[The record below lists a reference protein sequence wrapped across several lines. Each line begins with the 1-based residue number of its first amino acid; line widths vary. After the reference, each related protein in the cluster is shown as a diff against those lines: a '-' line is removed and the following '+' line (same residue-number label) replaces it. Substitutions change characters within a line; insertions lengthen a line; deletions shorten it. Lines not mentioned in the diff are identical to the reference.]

1 MTPGL
6 YFWQRVGKNVHPLF
20 SKDHKVDCSGF
31 MNGVGA
37 MLQFGCG
44 RKQQE
49 SHQCLMQDVFQD
61 DSTVRALN
69 DALTMTYCTKAL
81 LVLVL
86 S

>member
-1 MTPGL
+1 
-6 YFWQRVGKNVHPLF
+6 
-20 SKDHKVDCSGF
+20 
-31 MNGVGA
+31 MNGIGA
-37 MLQFGCG
+37 VLQFGCG

-49 SHQCLMQDVFQD
+49 SYQRLMQDVFQD

-81 LVLVL
+81 LILVL